1 MNSNHFLG
9 GSKSPTLQLRH
20 QQKEP
25 PLPIGTE
32 SYPSYSLI
40 SIPPQHPPNFGYI
53 SREINPAQ
61 KDNTEKKLTN
71 LQSLA
76 MVLMDNALGFR

>member
-1 MNSNHFLG
+1 MGKREKEKNKLKMNSNHFLG

-61 KDNTEKKLTN
+61 KDNTEKN
-71 LQSLA
+71 
-76 MVLMDNALGFR
+76 